1 MHKLSQIAGEKQKAK
16 QSATLA
22 SLSVM
27 LRKNNKNLTYSLQTD
42 TIITIGG
49 LPIALVARMREQK
62 YR

>member
-42 TIITIGG
+42 TIITIAG